1 MRMLRVL
8 SLLLPLLIAWPA
20 VSHAETM
27 EHKLIHDGKERTYLL
42 TVPSAPAANKLPL
55 VVALHFYPGS
65 GRALAGLT
73 GFSEVAEREGFLV
86 AYPDGLNGGFNAIM
100 CCGGADDVG
109 FIRTLIEDIAATH
122 NIDRDRVYATGIS
135 NGGDL
140 VYRLAAELPG
150 VFAAIAPV
158 SGGMNDAWIEKPEG
172 NLPKQ
177 PTSLI
182 AFHGKRDRFH
192 DAFAA
197 GTAFWLQEFG
207 CTTKSAVLA
216 NTNVE
221 VAHGPCPKGSNATVY
236 TLPDMGHAWPG
247 GRSGMAYTPS
257 PIDATELIWK
267 FFRDSPRRSP

>member
-1 MRMLRVL
+1 MRTLRGLV
-8 SLLLPLLIAWPA
+8 LLLLLFMAWPA
-20 VSHAETM
+20 ISLAETV
-27 EHKLIHDGKERTYLL
+27 ERKLFHDGKERTYLL
-42 TVPSAPAANKLPL
+42 TAPAAPDTGKLPL

-109 FIRTLIEDIAATH
+109 FIRTLIEDVAAAH
-122 NIDRDRVYATGIS
+122 NVDRDRIYATGIS
-135 NGGDL
+135 NGGDF
-140 VYRLAAELPG
+140 VYRLAAELSG

-158 SGGMNDAWIEKPEG
+158 SGGMNDAWMEKPEG
-172 NLPKQ
+172 NLPKR

-207 CTTKSAVLA
+207 CDPRSTTLA
-216 NTNVE
+216 GTNVDM
-221 VAHGPCPKGSNATVY
+221 AQGPCPNGSNAAIY

-267 FFRDSPRRSP
+267 FFRDNPRRPP